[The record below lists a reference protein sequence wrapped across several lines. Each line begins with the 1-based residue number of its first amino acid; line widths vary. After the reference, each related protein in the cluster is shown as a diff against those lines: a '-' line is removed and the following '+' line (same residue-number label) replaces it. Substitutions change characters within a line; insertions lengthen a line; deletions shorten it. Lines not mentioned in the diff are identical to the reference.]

1 MNIRETSRSRGVPT
15 PIAVPTDERLQNEVH
30 AEARAEVQPE
40 IQAEIQADLS
50 AAPDVLSLVPPPG
63 AEVAVAPEVAG
74 IEPPSAPAPSPQE
87 LLDEVKS
94 LVSADSAAAELTGA
108 IDTSP
113 PAPPVVIAPPRPRR
127 RLRTP
132 RVHVPKPKMRPIRM
146 PARVRTFDSFQYGDY
161 VLLWL
166 ATAFSSGGF
175 WLQQVIVGWLAY
187 EVTRSALWTSLALG
201 LDALPIL
208 FVGPLGGLLVDKFD
222 RRKLMAGIYVYQAAV
237 TSAFAAVVLLGALQ
251 TWHIFA
257 FIFFMGLSWVISDP
271 ARMSLIPNIV
281 PRERLVNAFALNSMA
296 FSVTRLAAPAVGGL
310 LIAGAGAGYALALE
324 VALQL
329 CAVAAVLPMRV
340 AASQRAALRAKDVF
354 RDLAEGAR
362 YVMNQPVMLML
373 FAFTGL
379 HAVLVMPSIQGLMP
393 VYAAE
398 VFGVDAR
405 GLGLLLSAVGAGSTL
420 GTFALASAG
429 DLRAKGAAI
438 LASAFA
444 VSIAALAF
452 SVNGL
457 FQTAYANLM
466 LLSAATMVS
475 FSVSGAALQGMVS
488 DEFRGRVSGLYMI
501 TWGLYP
507 FGSLASGYLADRLGA
522 PHATQIAGVLLVA
535 AVGFGAW
542 KFRRLWREI

>member
-1 MNIRETSRSRGVPT
+1 MNTRETTLSRGGDAA
-15 PIAVPTDERLQNEVH
+15 PIAVSADESAPPEVH
-30 AEARAEVQPE
+30 A
-40 IQAEIQADLS
+40 DLG
-50 AAPDVLSLVPPPG
+50 AAPDVLSLVPPPD
-63 AEVAVAPEVAG
+63 AEAAAPPEVAG

-94 LVSADSAAAELTGA
+94 LVAADSPAAEMTGVVETA
-108 IDTSP
+108 P
-113 PAPPVVIAPPRPRR
+113 AAPPVVIDPPRPKRR
-127 RLRTP
+127 IPAP
-132 RVHVPKPKMRPIRM
+132 RVRAPKIAKPKMRPIRM
-146 PARVRTFDSFQYGDY
+146 PARVRTFDSFRYRDY

-208 FVGPLGGLLVDKFD
+208 FAGPLGGLLVDRLD
-222 RRKLMAGIYVYQAAV
+222 RRKLMAGIYAYQAAV

-296 FSVTRLAAPAVGGL
+296 FSVTRLAAPAVGGV
-310 LIAGAGAGYALALE
+310 LIAGVGVGYALALE

-340 AASQRAALRAKDVF
+340 SAANRAALRAKDVF

-362 YVMNQPVMLML
+362 YVANRPVMLML
-373 FAFTGL
+373 FAFTGM

-420 GTFALASAG
+420 GTFALASLG
-429 DLRAKGAAI
+429 DIRAKGAAI

-444 VSIAALAF
+444 VSITALAF
-452 SVNGL
+452 SVNGI

-466 LLSAATMVS
+466 LLSAATMVA
-475 FSVSGAALQGMVS
+475 FSVTGAVVQGTVS

-522 PHATQIAGVLLVA
+522 PHATQIAGAVLIA
-535 AVGFGAW
+535 GVGFAAW